1 MENIDNIR
9 QLLDAMSEAA
19 IAVAEGKVIYQNAAS
34 LELVGEAGGEEFR
47 MLFPLGLPEELEE
60 SGVALAAPGRRRL
73 FLRAA
78 AYGGVKVYLLR
89 RAPERWD
96 APMDPPLLYGLRT

>member
-1 MENIDNIR
+1 MEYIDNIR

-60 SGVALAAPGRRRL
+60 SGVALAAPAGAGC
-73 FLRAA
+73 FC
-78 AYGGVKVYLLR
+78 
-89 RAPERWD
+89 APRPT
-96 APMDPPLLYGLRT
+96 AG